1 MKVLILAAGYGT
13 RLGRDLQTEEG
24 RAYQHLVGLSK
35 PLLPIGGKP
44 LIDHWMFLVQKA
56 GLSEDN
62 VIVVTNAVYYDKF
75 VEWSREFP
83 KVSIL
88 NDGTSTNESRL
99 GAISDIALA
108 IKHYNIKDD
117 LTIIGGDTLF
127 KGGFSLSSLWT
138 EYERI
143 DDTKAAGM
151 VVAYQCQDNETV
163 KFGILETDERGIVS
177 SFLEKPLPT
186 ATTSRKACP
195 CFYILS
201 KEVLPQVDMFLEEKK
216 DFDLKERDAPGHLI
230 KFLCTR
236 IPLHVWE
243 VTGRYDVGGL
253 QSYIECNT
261 DLSKPHKRD

>member
-1 MKVLILAAGYGT
+1 MYCSCVLLA
-13 RLGRDLQTEEG
+13 R
-24 RAYQHLVGLSK
+24 
-35 PLLPIGGKP
+35 
-44 LIDHWMFLVQKA
+44 
-56 GLSEDN
+56 
-62 VIVVTNAVYYDKF
+62 
-75 VEWSREFP
+75 
-83 KVSIL
+83 
-88 NDGTSTNESRL
+88 
-99 GAISDIALA
+99 
-108 IKHYNIKDD
+108 
-117 LTIIGGDTLF
+117 DTLF